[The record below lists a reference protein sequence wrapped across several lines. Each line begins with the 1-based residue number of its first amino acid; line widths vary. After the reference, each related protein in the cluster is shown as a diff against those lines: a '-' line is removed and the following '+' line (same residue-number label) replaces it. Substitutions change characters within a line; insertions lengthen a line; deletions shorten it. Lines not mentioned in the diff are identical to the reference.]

1 MAADE
6 TDNRR
11 TRSFSAWK
19 SVRLGETEDLIEGLK
34 ANPVDEED
42 FFDLDIRTINSFIPK
57 QNMKRTRPQEVSHR
71 GMDKAN
77 AHGKILYLKKLLNY
91 AFLCVFLLGL
101 P

>member
-1 MAADE
+1 MSHI
-6 TDNRR
+6 
-11 TRSFSAWK
+11 SFF
-19 SVRLGETEDLIEGLK
+19 LPK

-101 P
+101 T